1 MQHRAALCTYPDP
14 QSKNYAGKTFF
25 LRTHVDLAHMHMY
38 IVLLKTMY
46 ITLLIVFHI
55 NNLLVIQTTCYEL

>member
-1 MQHRAALCTYPDP
+1 MQHRAALCTYP

-38 IVLLKTMY
+38 VHSSPKC
-46 ITLLIVFHI
+46 TLHYSLFSI
-55 NNLLVIQTTCYEL
+55 